1 MTSNTKIIELNSNE
15 IHDFLLWL
23 NDQRNKSINDQRT
36 SDFITSLMK
45 KVINAPTKKKTL
57 FKRVRNER

>member
-1 MTSNTKIIELNSNE
+1 MTSHTKIIELNSNE
-15 IHDFLLWL
+15 IHDFLMWL